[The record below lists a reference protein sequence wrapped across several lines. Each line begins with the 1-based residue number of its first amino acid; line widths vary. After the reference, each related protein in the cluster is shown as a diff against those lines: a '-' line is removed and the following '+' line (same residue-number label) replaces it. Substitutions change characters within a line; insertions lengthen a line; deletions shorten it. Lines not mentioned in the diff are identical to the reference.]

1 VPWINNTMEDL
12 GWKPE
17 VSVEDALRKI
27 FDAYSHEVAAARELI
42 DQDLTL

>member
-1 VPWINNTMEDL
+1 
-12 GWKPE
+12 
-17 VSVEDALRKI
+17 LRKI